1 MSAWAIASPKRA
13 TQRCFD
19 MAVTTALVATAAT
32 TAYAAN
38 RSNAAADKQVK
49 ATQSGIEQTS
59 AMAEQ
64 SRRDAIQLYN
74 QGRQTG
80 QRGLTSA
87 FNFYKQSAPARY
99 SPITQTGIAAQR
111 VIGQGAQQANNAI
124 LGLPVDM
131 GFANPQQVNPD
142 LSFLQG
148 AQLPELT
155 GEYLPANEPD
165 QGAPIGAGIAGQ
177 VAQNAVGARGGRFGG
192 LR

>member
-1 MSAWAIASPKRA
+1 
-13 TQRCFD
+13 
-19 MAVTTALVATAAT
+19 MAATTALVAA

-38 RSNAAADKQVK
+38 RSNAAADKQVS
-49 ATQSGIEQTS
+49 ATKKGLEQTS

-155 GEYLPANEPD
+155 GEYLPANDPRTSVLSGLAVKGD
-165 QGAPIGAGIAGQ
+165 PFASGAVQ
-177 VAQNAVGARGGRFGG
+177 QTAQNARGGRFGG